1 MGRAERDLP
10 IEKMIEVSS
19 SALCRMCYLF
29 DHAVYPGHAN
39 LPLSEATNANVTA
52 VFPLTQAVDARCCF
66 CLYPTIR
73 KQDEIRTSTD
83 RIAHVYKCDIE
94 LCVKS
99 QEFRQL

>member
-1 MGRAERDLP
+1 MPTVPCAGCATFLTMR
-10 IEKMIEVSS
+10 
-19 SALCRMCYLF
+19 
-29 DHAVYPGHAN
+29 YPGHAN

-52 VFPLTQAVDARCCF
+52 VFPLAQAVDARCCF
-66 CLYPTIR
+66 YGLYPTIR